1 VIAIQVLKIVLAALT
16 VLVGLYLLDRVALW
30 AERKG
35 WIFYRK
41 IKPTGNS
48 LGSTALELQK
58 IFESG
63 KPTHVIEAKHDQPK
77 ESPDPGSGHA

>member
-1 VIAIQVLKIVLAALT
+1 MSILKLTLLGLAL
-16 VLVGLYLLDRVALW
+16 LGGLYLLDRLALW
-30 AERKG
+30 AERRG

-41 IKPTGNS
+41 VKPSGNA

-63 KPTHVIEAKHDQPK
+63 KATHVIKAQQEQGKDR
-77 ESPDPGSGHA
+77 PDPGSGHP